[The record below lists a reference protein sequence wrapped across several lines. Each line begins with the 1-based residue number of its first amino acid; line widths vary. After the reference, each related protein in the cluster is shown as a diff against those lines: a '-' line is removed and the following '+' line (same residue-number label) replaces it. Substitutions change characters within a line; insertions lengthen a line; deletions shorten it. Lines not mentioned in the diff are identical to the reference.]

1 MNSTRRFFTM
11 PSGPRRLATT
21 PPLGN
26 RRPLTQVKRYGFEV
40 RTPPSSQ
47 WNRQENIKK
56 NKKQGPPK
64 VEKLRFFFFSI
75 SWVRAA
81 QNGPRVNNGPIT
93 AAERVRKK
101 NKFPEHFY
109 NTTLVIH
116 QMNNIKERE
125 TADIKRER
133 KSYAIRM
140 IRFCF
145 SRPHEAS
152 WRHWHTHTHTH
163 NF

>member
-56 NKKQGPPK
+56 TKKTRTPK
-64 VEKLRFFFFSI
+64 SRKTAFLFFLSI

-116 QMNNIKERE
+116 QMNNIKER
-125 TADIKRER
+125 DSRHQER
-133 KSYAIRM
+133 KKELCHPYDSIL
-140 IRFCF
+140 FLKT
-145 SRPHEAS
+145 SRS
-152 WRHWHTHTHTH
+152 VVTSLTHTHTHT
-163 NF
+163 

>member
-1 MNSTRRFFTM
+1 MNSTRRFFTI

-21 PPLGN
+21 PPVGN

-40 RTPPSSQ
+40 RTPPPSQ
-47 WNRQENIKK
+47 WNRQENILKK
-56 NKKQGPPK
+56 TRTPKRRKTAFLFFYLVGTSTKWSARKQWPNHSSWACKKK
-64 VEKLRFFFFSI
+64 TSSLRTFIQRSLSI
-75 SWVRAA
+75 KW
-81 QNGPRVNNGPIT
+81 IT
-93 AAERVRKK
+93 SR
-101 NKFPEHFY
+101 
-109 NTTLVIH
+109 
-116 QMNNIKERE
+116 RE

-152 WRHWHTHTHTH
+152 WRHWHTHTHT
-163 NF
+163 